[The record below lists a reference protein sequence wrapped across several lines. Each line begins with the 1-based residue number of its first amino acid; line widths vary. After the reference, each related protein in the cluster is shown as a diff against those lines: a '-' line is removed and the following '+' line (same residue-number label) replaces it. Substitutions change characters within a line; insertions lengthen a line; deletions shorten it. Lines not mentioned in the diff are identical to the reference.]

1 LFIVTEMT
9 IAGARAKLSSMKTLA
24 ATATVLLLV
33 SAPLVA
39 LAQETVAGVP
49 DTSYE
54 ASGVASAA
62 AEPELPFPDTDPGG
76 DGSTVTVP
84 IPGGGNVTVEGPATP
99 DENPSVSSPIET
111 WADRT
116 QTPNNVT
123 GTTPLGP

>member
-1 LFIVTEMT
+1 MT

-24 ATATVLLLV
+24 ATAAMLLLV
-33 SAPLVA
+33 SAPLLA

-54 ASGVASAA
+54 ASGVASAP
-62 AEPELPFPDTDPGG
+62 AEPEMPFPDTDPGG

-84 IPGGGNVTVEGPATP
+84 IPGGGSVTVEGPAAP
-99 DENPSVSSPIET
+99 GENPRSPIET
-111 WADRT
+111 WAEST
-116 QTPNNVT
+116 QTPNSVT